1 MTNADFERIVET
13 SDEWITTR
21 TGIKERRIAN
31 GMATSDMAVAA
42 SRAAL
47 DMAGVPN
54 EDIEMVI
61 LATVTPDYRLPSA
74 ACVVQEKMDFPNAA
88 AFDVVAACAG
98 FINGLSIASSYIE
111 NKRIKKA
118 LVVGVEKLSAFTNYK
133 DRNTCVLFG
142 DAAGAV
148 VVSAE
153 EGESGILGTYIK
165 SEGKYRTLLWA
176 EIGGSLNP
184 YTASYDYDGRD
195 KIMMNGS
202 DVFKI
207 AVKEMG
213 NATLKV
219 IEDAGLKTSDISLVV
234 PHQANIRIV
243 EALAKRLKIDMEKVF
258 LNIDKYGNTSAAS
271 VPLALD
277 EANRTGRIKTGDY
290 IVMVAFGGG
299 LTWGASL
306 VRW

>member
-47 DMAGVPN
+47 EMANVPH
-54 EDIEMVI
+54 EDIDMVI

-74 ACVVQEKMDFPNAA
+74 ACVVQEKMNFPNAA

-98 FINGLSIASSYIE
+98 FINGLSIVSSYIE
-111 NKRIKKA
+111 SGSIKKA

-153 EGESGILGTYIK
+153 EGESGVIGSYIK
-165 SEGKYRTLLWA
+165 SDGKYRTLLWA
-176 EIGGSLNP
+176 EVGGSLNP
-184 YTASYDYDGRD
+184 YSESYNYDGRD

-207 AVKEMG
+207 AVREMG
-213 NATLKV
+213 NAAMKV
-219 IEDAGLKTSDISLVV
+219 IEKAGLKPSDISLIV

-243 EALAKRLKIDMEKVF
+243 EALAKRLKLDMNRVF
-258 LNIDKYGNTSAAS
+258 LNIEKYGNTSAAS

-277 EANRTGRIKTGDY
+277 QANRTGRIRPGDY

>member
-1 MTNADFERIVET
+1 MTNADFERIVDT

-31 GMATSDMAVAA
+31 GVATSDMAVAA

-47 DMAGVPN
+47 DMAQVAN

-74 ACVVQEKMDFPNAA
+74 ACVVQEKMNFPNAA

-98 FINGLSIASSYIE
+98 FINGLSIASSFIE
-111 NKRIKKA
+111 NKNIKKA
-118 LVVGVEKLSAFTNYK
+118 LVIGVEKLSAFTNYK

-153 EGESGILGTYIK
+153 EGDSGVLSTYIK

-176 EIGGSLNP
+176 EVGGSLNP
-184 YTASYDYDGRD
+184 YTESYDYDGRD

-213 NATLKV
+213 NAAVKV
-219 IEDAGLKTSDISLVV
+219 IENAGLKPSDISLIV

-243 EALAKRLKIDMEKVF
+243 EALAKRLKLDMDKVF
-258 LNIDKYGNTSAAS
+258 LNIEKYGNTSAAS

-277 EANRTGRIKTGDY
+277 QANRTGRLKSGDY